1 MDKELKYNYNEFV
14 AFLLL
19 YASHA
24 DLEFSTEEKS
34 KIMKLLPNDDF
45 ENIYNDFK
53 NVNDFQALQIILSY
67 KGVYYPTPEQKEEL
81 ISKLVVQ
88 FFSDGNFDPIEQ
100 ELLHF
105 LEKLL

>member
-1 MDKELKYNYNEFV
+1 MDKELKYNYNEFL

-24 DLEFSTEEKS
+24 DLDFSPEEKN
-34 KIMKLLPNDDF
+34 KIMKLIPNDDF
-45 ENIYNDFK
+45 DNIYKDFI
-53 NVNDFQALQIILSY
+53 NVNDFQALQIILAY